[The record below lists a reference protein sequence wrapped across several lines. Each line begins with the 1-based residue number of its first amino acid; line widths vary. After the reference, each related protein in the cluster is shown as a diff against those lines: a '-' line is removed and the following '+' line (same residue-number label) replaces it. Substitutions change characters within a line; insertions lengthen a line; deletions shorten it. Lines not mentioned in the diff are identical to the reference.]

1 SAVSQ
6 SVEQRDPFRRLERS
20 AGTDPGET
28 EGGSDP
34 NDKATT
40 IVQSST
46 QRARDIS
53 SKSLLTICPVSA
65 DSQHTQSAVP
75 EHENM
80 SAAVYD
86 FTAKGLVS

>member
-1 SAVSQ
+1 
-6 SVEQRDPFRRLERS
+6 
-20 AGTDPGET
+20 
-28 EGGSDP
+28 
-34 NDKATT
+34 
-40 IVQSST
+40 
-46 QRARDIS
+46 
-53 SKSLLTICPVSA
+53 KSLLTIRPIWA